1 MDKKK
6 AILHNNR
13 VVERAIKDLFEFKM
27 VDPVKMLSDRSYAG
41 RSIKNYLDAANV
53 ARETMGMPKIQLY
66 DISEFDDDE

>member
-1 MDKKK
+1 
-6 AILHNNR
+6 
-13 VVERAIKDLFEFKM
+13 
-27 VDPVKMLSDRSYAG
+27 MLSDRSYAG